1 MNKKPIKYK
10 LMLFSEFQPQILAYI
25 FVVYIICGVI
35 KGSIGFGMPTV
46 SISLLVFLIDV
57 KSIIALIIIPTIV
70 VNIYQLSR
78 GGNFKKIVN
87 QTKYF
92 LLFSTLFIYP
102 GAYLLKIINSEIIIF
117 LIAIILILNSS
128 LYLINIRFLLPFHHK
143 PITQIFIGS
152 INGLIIGMTSIY
164 TMPLIFL
171 LQSLNYNK
179 NTTIQFLGIAFFL
192 YPVAQLISFSSFELI
207 SLKIIQNSLLTLIPI
222 FLGLFIGQKIR
233 KLISEDLFQKFF
245 YLMLLVMSFI
255 IIFFLI

>member
-1 MNKKPIKYK
+1 
-10 LMLFSEFQPQILAYI
+10 
-25 FVVYIICGVI
+25 
-35 KGSIGFGMPTV
+35 
-46 SISLLVFLIDV
+46 
-57 KSIIALIIIPTIV
+57 
-70 VNIYQLSR
+70 
-78 GGNFKKIVN
+78 
-87 QTKYF
+87 
-92 LLFSTLFIYP
+92 
-102 GAYLLKIINSEIIIF
+102 
-117 LIAIILILNSS
+117 
-128 LYLINIRFLLPFHHK
+128 
-143 PITQIFIGS
+143 
-152 INGLIIGMTSIY
+152 MTSIY